1 MLKIAL
7 TGGIASGKS
16 ALADAFRRC
25 GAPVIDTDEL
35 AREVLDRD
43 LLQELVAAFGQWILA
58 DNATL
63 DRRALRELVI
73 NNPGKQQ
80 QLNRLMHPRI
90 FDLLQQRL
98 TAITAPYVIVEIPL
112 LVETGSANLFDR
124 IITVEAPQDVRRSRL
139 MQRDGMS
146 SESADRMIALQADR
160 TSREAIADDIII
172 NDCDPES
179 LETTARRL
187 DEQYRLIA
195 NQPTSDAQ

>member
-16 ALADAFRRC
+16 ALAGAFRRR

-43 LLQELVAAFGQWILA
+43 LLQQLAAAFGKSILA

-98 TAITAPYVIVEIPL
+98 AAITAPYVIVEIPL
-112 LVETGSANLFDR
+112 LVETGSANWFDR
-124 IITVEAPQDVRRSRL
+124 IITVEAAQDVRRSRL
-139 MQRDGMS
+139 MQRDGMN
-146 SESADRMIALQADR
+146 SENADRMIALQADR
-160 TSREAIADDIII
+160 ASREAVADDIII
-172 NDCDPES
+172 NDGDPES
-179 LETTARRL
+179 LETAARRL
-187 DEQYRLIA
+187 DEQYRQIA
-195 NQPTSDAQ
+195 NLPASDAQ